1 MKRFIIVSM
10 IFTLFSG
17 CSLFKKKAPSVES
30 DTKISNTEKSVSY
43 ETPFL
48 DSSDAFYPIQETVED
63 IQEQMIELEARV
75 LEYEARLYSPSISTD
90 ILKLVKV
97 PQLKHEIELEN
108 GTLIQGNIIVENA
121 DEMLVQTQ
129 IGQLTIDKGHVVE
142 IHELAPAEPQVVFV
156 GDAIEEIY
164 SDKRIYTGK
173 VKNEGLRRADFARI
187 IYHLWQEDTQPLY
200 TDSSFVDGST
210 MVFRSGVITDTSIE
224 PGETVEFK
232 TIVLTP
238 NADDVQYVTREI
250 RWETVE

>member
-1 MKRFIIVSM
+1 MKN
-10 IFTLFSG
+10 IFLLTVILLLSS
-17 CSLFKKKAPSVES
+17 CSLFIKKAPSVES
-30 DTKISNTEKSVSY
+30 DLKTANSDVSVNH

-48 DSSDAFYPIQETVED
+48 DSSEAFYPIQETVED
-63 IQEQMIELEARV
+63 IQEQIIDLEARV

-108 GTLIQGNIIVENA
+108 GTLIQGTIIVENA

-142 IHELAPAEPQVVFV
+142 IHELAPAEPNVVFM

-187 IYHLWQEDTQPLY
+187 IYHLWEENTLPLY
-200 TDSSFVDGST
+200 TDSSFVEGTT
-210 MVFRSGVITDTSIE
+210 MVYRSGVISDTSIE

-232 TIVLTP
+232 TVVPTP
-238 NADDVQYVTREI
+238 DAEAVQYVTREI
-250 RWETVE
+250 RWDAVE